1 MAQIIL
7 NVDVNTKDVSAA
19 VSTIKTQFSSLSQSL
34 SSLTVNKDLTA
45 QLKALADYY
54 KQLAL
59 AGEKATKAVSRQ
71 SVTGDKAARS
81 ATMLKD
87 SYLALQKQYQTLSKQ
102 YAAGTFDVAKRQLDE
117 VATSVDKLYNEFQ
130 ASKTVTDEQAQ
141 ALANLQQKLRTIRTD
156 MLQLALDAPKAVS
169 EKPVTE
175 AVSNVDTLRK
185 GYANLANQ
193 LKTLK
198 EQYPAGVFAKADQQ
212 IQKNLESV
220 KALSEAYKNGNW
232 GDEERKEVRALSK
245 EYKSLAADVA
255 QVRFEE
261 NKLATSEPFS
271 PKQGDSIFR
280 LQKRYSALLTAIK
293 SVEQYYPKG
302 TFDQITTGAQEAVP
316 ALKALGQEYVTTGTL
331 SDNSQKKLNTF
342 TSAIHQQEAAFKDL
356 QATATN
362 YHGTLRDLIAGFAK
376 FQLSAMLVMQPLNL
390 LRNALQSINETL
402 VETEDAV
409 ISIQRVLDE
418 NIAAGT
424 ISNEIYRI
432 AQELGQTFD
441 VVQEIAQNFAKA
453 GLNWQKTLQATE
465 AAVLALN
472 VAELSAAES
481 SEGLIA
487 IMQQFGYEASQL
499 TYVIDVLNK
508 AADKSA
514 VDTQELLV
522 ALQKTGSYAKT
533 ANLSLEQTVALITAM
548 SEATAAS
555 GQNIGNALKSLFAY
569 TTKDSALDVFAAL
582 STDSA
587 AVVAEYR
594 KGAASILDV
603 WKQVASELD
612 NLNAEQGSLL
622 DRYFATE
629 EGSAL
634 EEELSGELQGVYDD
648 IKGIY
653 DTAGVYRKNYFLA
666 LLGNMEE
673 VEKVLGV
680 VGDAAGYTM
689 TEQEKYMETY
699 TAKLNAL
706 QSQWEELITDEQGWL
721 SFKKGLLDIGS
732 ALLTLIDNTGGLR
745 TTIIALGFAVT
756 TAFAPTVVKSIG
768 NFVDGIKNMVSAFR
782 AGTISV
788 QTFGT
793 ALQVSLGI
801 IGLVV
806 TAISAIVGAVQQYN
820 EEIRQARIESVN
832 AWQESK
838 AQAEQLQELY
848 DKYNQLKA
856 IQDKTTE
863 QENEYIE
870 VQKELLELFGD
881 KKKALEDLKV
891 GTDEYREAIE
901 NLTEAKLNLYHQDLI
916 TAQESAED
924 LLSSQSFDSLKIG
937 TATTDAKGNLYW
949 DNAVVAL
956 LKSAGFDVDYIRR
969 LQFQSGSTGDLVLGG
984 IDSNKTVEAALH
996 NQALYLKAQEALYDT
1011 YNKYIQEGNFEAAEE
1026 ISGSD
1031 FWQTL
1036 ANKIAESE
1044 SVIDDYFDTTVAK
1057 LMIDYE
1063 KAFGE
1068 VENAAEHEQM
1078 TQWIIDQIG
1087 VDEYW
1092 DDTIRELIGSFHEL
1106 GDETED
1112 TGDDVE
1118 DFTGKIEE
1126 LGDKTEDLIDALRDA
1141 KDATDDLLALD
1152 EKRLAI
1158 SEAQADVIDAQNEL
1172 LKAQQALENAK
1183 NSRTVRRLNS
1193 RTGEFEWVADEDKIA
1208 EAEEDVQDAL
1218 DNLADAQESVADAIK
1233 DYNDYIRDQAF
1244 DAVIDALEEGDATNE
1259 SILEIIKEWAAKAY
1273 GTDSPAWVDEI
1284 INVLKQFGIDFSE
1297 QGKEDGKDE
1306 SENGGKPT
1314 KRWTSY
1320 QDAADAGY
1328 SNIATATEWVRR
1340 KNTPGSEMSKYE
1352 TYQDYLNAMYDKYV
1366 GDFDSGGLAYGRG
1379 IMVKDTDKP
1388 EAVLPPDIVEKIL
1401 TPTSNA
1407 QLQKY
1412 IDTMGLM
1419 FENANAFMT
1428 QMPSYSRIG
1437 AGNTTNNNT
1446 NSNNN
1451 ISINGLKVGT
1461 DQYQRPFIDVVAE
1474 FSQIPRV

>member
-34 SSLTVNKDLTA
+34 SSLTVNKDLTS
-45 QLKALADYY
+45 QLKALASAY
-54 KQLAL
+54 KQIA
-59 AGEKATKAVSRQ
+59 ATGK
-71 SVTGDKAARS
+71 G
-81 ATMLKD
+81 
-87 SYLALQKQYQTLSKQ
+87 
-102 YAAGTFDVAKRQLDE
+102 
-117 VATSVDKLYNEFQ
+117 
-130 ASKTVTDEQAQ
+130 VTDVVSP
-141 ALANLQQKLRTIRTD
+141 QQTS
-156 MLQLALDAPKAVS
+156 A
-169 EKPVTE
+169 
-175 AVSNVDTLRK
+175 AVSNIDTLRK

-356 QATATN
+356 QATSTN

-376 FQLSAMLVMQPLNL
+376 FQLTAMLVMQPLNL

-453 GLNWQKTLQATE
+453 GLNWQETLQATE

-499 TYVIDVLNK
+499 TYVIDVLNI

-706 QSQWEELITDEQGWL
+706 QSQWEEIVNDEQGIL
-721 SFKKGLLDIGS
+721 GLKKTLVDAGSVLL
-732 ALLTLIDNTGGLR
+732 NVVEWTGGLR
-745 TTIIALGFAVT
+745 TTFLALG
-756 TAFAPTVVKSIG
+756 TVVAATFGGKAITSLIDYTKSIKG
-768 NFVDGIKNMVSAFR
+768 LINPLNNFKVAVEAARFAQEQQRIATELQKVANDKATAAQQLKNS
-782 AGTISV
+782 
-788 QTFGT
+788 GT
-793 ALQVSLGI
+793 ASAAAIEAADTAATQANTAATQANTAAKQAAAVATKTLG
-801 IGLVV
+801 
-806 TAISAIVGAVQQYN
+806 TAINTALGVIGIVATVISAVVGAIQQYN

-832 AWQESK
+832 AWKEAKS
-838 AQAEQLQELY
+838 QAEQLQELY
-848 DKYNQLKA
+848 DKYNQLKG
-856 IQDKTTE
+856 IQEKTTE

-870 VQKELLELFGD
+870 VQEELLDLFGD

-901 NLTEAKLNLYHQDLI
+901 KLTEAELLEYETKLNSARYDAEQLLKEHDVGNYNLVSTGQALVGSGKGTGEGTVDEEIAQILEDAGIRVDKNLATGGGLQSYNYILADLI
-916 TAQESAED
+916 M
-924 LLSSQSFDSLKIG
+924 FDS
-937 TATTDAKGNLYW
+937 
-949 DNAVVAL
+949 
-956 LKSAGFDVDYIRR
+956 
-969 LQFQSGSTGDLVLGG
+969 GS
-984 IDSNKTVEAALH
+984 IDSVLSNYELFLRERDALTEA
-996 NQALYLKAQEALYDT
+996 
-1011 YNKYIQEGNFEAAEE
+1011 YNKKLQEGDVAGADAIINSTAYQNALDAIEKVEGDANNFFE
-1026 ISGSD
+1026 IS
-1031 FWQTL
+1031 
-1036 ANKIAESE
+1036 
-1044 SVIDDYFDTTVAK
+1044 VAQRLIQYRK
-1057 LMIDYE
+1057 M
-1063 KAFGE
+1063 FGE

-1297 QGKEDGKDE
+1297 QGKEDGKEDSE
-1306 SENGGKPT
+1306 SGGASGGQS
-1314 KRWTSY
+1314 KRWSSY

>member
-1 MAQIIL
+1 M
-7 NVDVNTKDVSAA
+7 
-19 VSTIKTQFSSLSQSL
+19 
-34 SSLTVNKDLTA
+34 
-45 QLKALADYY
+45 
-54 KQLAL
+54 
-59 AGEKATKAVSRQ
+59 
-71 SVTGDKAARS
+71 
-81 ATMLKD
+81 
-87 SYLALQKQYQTLSKQ
+87 
-102 YAAGTFDVAKRQLDE
+102 
-117 VATSVDKLYNEFQ
+117 
-130 ASKTVTDEQAQ
+130 
-141 ALANLQQKLRTIRTD
+141 
-156 MLQLALDAPKAVS
+156 
-169 EKPVTE
+169 
-175 AVSNVDTLRK
+175 
-185 GYANLANQ
+185 
-193 LKTLK
+193 
-198 EQYPAGVFAKADQQ
+198 
-212 IQKNLESV
+212 
-220 KALSEAYKNGNW
+220 
-232 GDEERKEVRALSK
+232 
-245 EYKSLAADVA
+245 
-255 QVRFEE
+255 
-261 NKLATSEPFS
+261 
-271 PKQGDSIFR
+271 
-280 LQKRYSALLTAIK
+280 
-293 SVEQYYPKG
+293 
-302 TFDQITTGAQEAVP
+302 
-316 ALKALGQEYVTTGTL
+316 TTGTL

-356 QATATN
+356 QATSKN

-376 FQLSAMLVMQPLNL
+376 FQLTAMLVMQPLNL

-418 NIAAGT
+418 NIASGT

-453 GLNWQKTLQATE
+453 GLNWQETLQATE

-499 TYVIDVLNK
+499 TYVIDVLNI

-622 DRYFATE
+622 DQYFATE

-699 TAKLNAL
+699 TAKLNVL
-706 QSQWEELITDEQGWL
+706 QSQWEEIVNDEQGIL
-721 SFKKGLLDIGS
+721 GLKKTLVDAGSVLL
-732 ALLTLIDNTGGLR
+732 NVVEWTGGLR
-745 TTIIALGFAVT
+745 TTFLALGTVVAATFGGKAVT
-756 TAFAPTVVKSIG
+756 SLIDYTKSIKG
-768 NFVDGIKNMVSAFR
+768 LINPLNNFKVAVEAARFAQEQQRIATELQKVANDKATAAQQLKNS
-782 AGTISV
+782 
-788 QTFGT
+788 GT
-793 ALQVSLGI
+793 ASAAAIEAADTAATQANTAATQANTAAKQAAAVATKTLG
-801 IGLVV
+801 
-806 TAISAIVGAVQQYN
+806 TAINTALGVIGIVATVISAVVGAIQQYN

-832 AWQESK
+832 AWKEAKS
-838 AQAEQLQELY
+838 QAEQLQELY
-848 DKYNQLKA
+848 DKYNQLKG
-856 IQDKTTE
+856 IQEKTTE

-870 VQKELLELFGD
+870 VQEELLDLFGD

-901 NLTEAKLNLYHQDLI
+901 NATEAELNLYHLKLI

-924 LLSSQSFDSLKIG
+924 LLEEQGFSNLKISG
-937 TATTDAKGNLYW
+937 AIDRFGHIQAESPVAGILSDAGLDIKYHAAINTAGGSAGNLY
-949 DNAVVAL
+949 L
-956 LKSAGFDVDYIRR
+956 S
-969 LQFQSGSTGDLVLGG
+969 G
-984 IDSNKTVEAALH
+984 IDLDRTVEAALH
-996 NQALYLKAQEALYDT
+996 NQAIYLRAQEALYDA

-1026 ISGSD
+1026 ISGSE
-1031 FWQTL
+1031 FWQKL
-1036 ANKIAESE
+1036 ADKIAESE
-1044 SVIDDYFDTTVAK
+1044 SLIDDYLDTSVAK

-1068 VENAAEHEQM
+1068 VENATEHEQM

-1193 RTGEFEWVADEDKIA
+1193 RTGEFERVADEDKIA

-1297 QGKEDGKDE
+1297 QGKEDGKEE
-1306 SENGGKPT
+1306 SGGT
-1314 KRWTSY
+1314 SDGQSKRWSSY

-1340 KNTPGSEMSKYE
+1340 KNTPGSEMSKYA
-1352 TYQDYLNAMYDKYV
+1352 TYQDYLDAMYDKYV

>member
-34 SSLTVNKDLTA
+34 SSLTVNKDLTS
-45 QLKALADYY
+45 QLKALASAY
-54 KQLAL
+54 KQIA
-59 AGEKATKAVSRQ
+59 ATGK
-71 SVTGDKAARS
+71 G
-81 ATMLKD
+81 
-87 SYLALQKQYQTLSKQ
+87 
-102 YAAGTFDVAKRQLDE
+102 
-117 VATSVDKLYNEFQ
+117 
-130 ASKTVTDEQAQ
+130 VTDVVSP
-141 ALANLQQKLRTIRTD
+141 QQTS
-156 MLQLALDAPKAVS
+156 A
-169 EKPVTE
+169 
-175 AVSNVDTLRK
+175 AVSNIDTLRK

-220 KALSEAYKNGNW
+220 KALSKAYKSGNW
-232 GDEERKEVRALSK
+232 GDEERKEVRALSE

-261 NKLATSEPFS
+261 NKLATAEPFS

-376 FQLSAMLVMQPLNL
+376 FQLAAMLVMQPLNL

-453 GLNWQKTLQATE
+453 GLNWQETLQATE

-499 TYVIDVLNK
+499 TYVIDVLNI

-634 EEELSGELQGVYDD
+634 EEELSGELEGVYDD

-706 QSQWEELITDEQGWL
+706 QSQWEEIVNDEQGIL
-721 SFKKGLLDIGS
+721 GLKKTLVDAGSVLL
-732 ALLTLIDNTGGLR
+732 NVVEWTGGLR
-745 TTIIALGFAVT
+745 TTFLALG
-756 TAFAPTVVKSIG
+756 TVVAATFGGKAITSLIDYTKSIKG
-768 NFVDGIKNMVSAFR
+768 LINPLNNFKVAVEAARFAQEQQRIATELQKVANDKATAAQQLKNS
-782 AGTISV
+782 
-788 QTFGT
+788 GT
-793 ALQVSLGI
+793 ASAAAIEAADTAATQANTAATQANTAAKQAAAVATKTLG
-801 IGLVV
+801 
-806 TAISAIVGAVQQYN
+806 TAINTALGVIGIVATVISAVVGAIQQYN

-832 AWQESK
+832 AWKEAKS
-838 AQAEQLQELY
+838 QAEQLQELY
-848 DKYNQLKA
+848 DKYNQLKG
-856 IQDKTTE
+856 IQEKTTE

-870 VQKELLELFGD
+870 VQEELLDLFGD

-901 NLTEAKLNLYHQDLI
+901 NATEAELDLYHKKLL
-916 TAQESAED
+916 TAQASAED
-924 LLSSQSFDSLKIG
+924 LLEEQGFSNLKISG
-937 TATTDAKGNLYW
+937 AVDRFGHLQAESPVAGILSDAGLDIKYIAAINTAGGSAGNLY
-949 DNAVVAL
+949 L
-956 LKSAGFDVDYIRR
+956 
-969 LQFQSGSTGDLVLGG
+969 TG
-984 IDSNKTVEAALH
+984 IDLDRTVEAALH
-996 NQALYLKAQEALYDT
+996 NQAIYLRAQEALYDA

-1026 ISGSD
+1026 ISGSE
-1031 FWQTL
+1031 FWQRL
-1036 ANKIAESE
+1036 ADKIAESE
-1044 SVIDDYFDTTVAK
+1044 SLIDDYLDTSVVK

-1284 INVLKQFGIDFSE
+1284 INVLKQFGIDIYE
-1297 QGKEDGKDE
+1297 QGKEDGKEDSE
-1306 SENGGKPT
+1306 SGGASGGQS
-1314 KRWTSY
+1314 KRWSSY

>member
-34 SSLTVNKDLTA
+34 SSLTVNKDLTS
-45 QLKALADYY
+45 QLKALASAY
-54 KQLAL
+54 KQIA
-59 AGEKATKAVSRQ
+59 ATGK
-71 SVTGDKAARS
+71 G
-81 ATMLKD
+81 
-87 SYLALQKQYQTLSKQ
+87 
-102 YAAGTFDVAKRQLDE
+102 
-117 VATSVDKLYNEFQ
+117 
-130 ASKTVTDEQAQ
+130 VTDVVSP
-141 ALANLQQKLRTIRTD
+141 QQTS
-156 MLQLALDAPKAVS
+156 A
-169 EKPVTE
+169 
-175 AVSNVDTLRK
+175 AVSNIDTLRK

-212 IQKNLESV
+212 IQRNLESV
-220 KALSEAYKNGNW
+220 KALSKAYKSGNW
-232 GDEERKEVRALSK
+232 GDEERKELRALSE

-356 QATATN
+356 QATSTN

-376 FQLSAMLVMQPLNL
+376 FQLTAMLVMQPLNL

-453 GLNWQKTLQATE
+453 GLNWQETLQATE

-673 VEKVLGV
+673 VEKVLDV

-838 AQAEQLQELY
+838 SQAEQLQELY

-870 VQKELLELFGD
+870 VQKELLDLFGD

-901 NLTEAKLNLYHQDLI
+901 NLTESQLDNYRLEAEV
-916 TAQESAED
+916 AQRSAEELVGD
-924 LLSSQSFDSLKIG
+924 IKVPTVSGGEWGKVVGANSWENSFVSDILQ
-937 TATTDAKGNLYW
+937 N
-949 DNAVVAL
+949 
-956 LKSAGFDVDYIRR
+956 AGFDVEKVTT
-969 LQFQSGSTGDLVLGG
+969 STGASSSSGVFQLSGFDKSG
-984 IDSNKTVEAALH
+984 TFEAALH
-996 NQALYLKAQEALYDT
+996 NYALLQQAYKVLDEEYIKLIREGREEEADALKNDGFYTSISNALNESQSLINDFFETSVSLYILEYR
-1011 YNKYIQEGNFEAAEE
+1011 
-1026 ISGSD
+1026 
-1031 FWQTL
+1031 
-1036 ANKIAESE
+1036 
-1044 SVIDDYFDTTVAK
+1044 
-1057 LMIDYE
+1057 

-1068 VENAAEHEQM
+1068 VENATEHEQM

-1193 RTGEFEWVADEDKIA
+1193 RTGEFERVADEDKIA

-1297 QGKEDGKDE
+1297 QGKEDGKEDSE
-1306 SENGGKPT
+1306 SGGSSGGQS
-1314 KRWTSY
+1314 KRWSSY

-1352 TYQDYLNAMYDKYV
+1352 TYQDYLDAMYDKYV

>member
-34 SSLTVNKDLTA
+34 SSLTVNKDLTS
-45 QLKALADYY
+45 QLKALASAY
-54 KQLAL
+54 KQIA
-59 AGEKATKAVSRQ
+59 ATGK
-71 SVTGDKAARS
+71 G
-81 ATMLKD
+81 
-87 SYLALQKQYQTLSKQ
+87 
-102 YAAGTFDVAKRQLDE
+102 
-117 VATSVDKLYNEFQ
+117 
-130 ASKTVTDEQAQ
+130 VTDVVSP
-141 ALANLQQKLRTIRTD
+141 QQTS
-156 MLQLALDAPKAVS
+156 A
-169 EKPVTE
+169 
-175 AVSNVDTLRK
+175 AVSNIDTLRK

-220 KALSEAYKNGNW
+220 KALSKAYKSGNW
-232 GDEERKEVRALSK
+232 GDEERKELRALSE

-356 QATATN
+356 QATSTN

-376 FQLSAMLVMQPLNL
+376 FQLTAMLVMQPLNL

-453 GLNWQKTLQATE
+453 GLNWQETLQATE

-499 TYVIDVLNK
+499 TYVIDVLNI

-673 VEKVLGV
+673 VEKVLDV

-689 TEQEKYMETY
+689 TEQEKYMDTY

-706 QSQWEELITDEQGWL
+706 QSQWESLITDEQGWL
-721 SFKKGLLDIGS
+721 SFKKWLVDLGS
-732 ALLTLIDNTGGLR
+732 VILSIMEWTGGLR
-745 TTIIALGFAVT
+745 TTLLALGTAIATVFGQDVISKIQNGFAAIRAGFSK
-756 TAFAPTVVKSIG
+756 TATAAQKLNTALGVIG
-768 NFVDGIKNMVSAFR
+768 LIATAVSAVSGFISQALTEAR
-782 AGTISV
+782 QKAEESAQKQAEAENEAIAVANDASEAYQESARVISEYSQKVEELRNVLDSTTSTDAEKVKAQNELLEIQNALIESNSDYADSLDLINGSIKEQLDLIEQLSDKQLKEQAQKFLTENEAAINIAESRLNSDSTSTISGLFNGTFFEGTWLQDKLYQIISEAGVEGIQVVMDSVAPGLGETWDNIQTDFSEGDIWGALGGVLTTGSILNFLNEEHRTGSSSAGIEVAGTIEE
-788 QTFGT
+788 QID
-793 ALQVSLGI
+793 ALEALKESIALNEKDLLTDEEVV
-801 IGLVV
+801 GL
-806 TAISAIVGAVQQYN
+806 TS
-820 EEIRQARIESVN
+820 
-832 AWQESK
+832 
-838 AQAEQLQELY
+838 
-848 DKYNQLKA
+848 A
-856 IQDKTTE
+856 IQDQIDTLNSAEYQEAQLLAKRAQATQDYISGAITRAEYLEIVYGIE
-863 QENEYIE
+863 QDI
-870 VQKELLELFGD
+870 
-881 KKKALEDLKV
+881 
-891 GTDEYREAIE
+891 TDETNEQI
-901 NLTEAKLNLYHQDLI
+901 
-916 TAQESAED
+916 
-924 LLSSQSFDSLKIG
+924 
-937 TATTDAKGNLYW
+937 DA
-949 DNAVVAL
+949 
-956 LKSAGFDVDYIRR
+956 
-969 LQFQSGSTGDLVLGG
+969 
-984 IDSNKTVEAALH
+984 
-996 NQALYLKAQEALYDT
+996 
-1011 YNKYIQEGNFEAAEE
+1011 
-1026 ISGSD
+1026 
-1031 FWQTL
+1031 
-1036 ANKIAESE
+1036 
-1044 SVIDDYFDTTVAK
+1044 
-1057 LMIDYE
+1057 
-1063 KAFGE
+1063 
-1068 VENAAEHEQM
+1068 
-1078 TQWIIDQIG
+1078 
-1087 VDEYW
+1087 
-1092 DDTIRELIGSFHEL
+1092 
-1106 GDETED
+1106 
-1112 TGDDVE
+1112 
-1118 DFTGKIEE
+1118 IEE
-1126 LGDKTEDLIDALRDA
+1126 LTDEALDDLIDALEKVRDLTDEAA
-1141 KDATDDLLALD
+1141 KLD

-1158 SEAQADVIDAQNEL
+1158 QEAQADVIDAQNDL

-1208 EAEEDVQDAL
+1208 EAEEEVQDAL
-1218 DNLADAQESVADAIK
+1218 DNLAKAQEDVADAIK

-1244 DAVIDALEEGDATNE
+1244 DAVIDELESGNATND
-1259 SILEIIKEWAAKAY
+1259 SILAIIEEWAAKAY
-1273 GTDSPAWVDEI
+1273 GTETPAWVEEI
-1284 INVLKQFGIDFSE
+1284 INAI
-1297 QGKEDGKDE
+1297 KEWGVDL
-1306 SENGGKPT
+1306 NGEEEEDPLDSTGNDSSTSGEGNSNSTKKPT

-1320 QDAADAGY
+1320 QDVVNDGFGSLIMPEDTFNRRGGQVSGGQKYGSYQEYLDAMNAAFGG
-1328 SNIATATEWVRR
+1328 NF
-1340 KNTPGSEMSKYE
+1340 
-1352 TYQDYLNAMYDKYV
+1352 DK
-1366 GDFDSGGLAYGRG
+1366 GGLAYGRG

>member
-34 SSLTVNKDLTA
+34 SSLTVNKDLTS
-45 QLKALADYY
+45 QLKALASAY
-54 KQLAL
+54 KQIA
-59 AGEKATKAVSRQ
+59 ATGK
-71 SVTGDKAARS
+71 G
-81 ATMLKD
+81 
-87 SYLALQKQYQTLSKQ
+87 
-102 YAAGTFDVAKRQLDE
+102 
-117 VATSVDKLYNEFQ
+117 
-130 ASKTVTDEQAQ
+130 VTDVVSH
-141 ALANLQQKLRTIRTD
+141 QQTS
-156 MLQLALDAPKAVS
+156 A
-169 EKPVTE
+169 
-175 AVSNVDTLRK
+175 AVSNIDTLRK

-212 IQKNLESV
+212 IQRNLESV
-220 KALSEAYKNGNW
+220 KALSKAYKSGNW
-232 GDEERKEVRALSK
+232 GDEERKELRALSE

-356 QATATN
+356 QATSTN

-376 FQLSAMLVMQPLNL
+376 FQLTAMLVMQPLNL

-453 GLNWQKTLQATE
+453 GLNWQETLQATE

-522 ALQKTGSYAKT
+522 ALQKTGSYATT
-533 ANLSLEQTVALITAM
+533 ANLSLEETVALITAI

-622 DRYFATE
+622 DQYFATE

-673 VEKVLGV
+673 VEKVLDV

-848 DKYNQLKA
+848 DKYNQLKG
-856 IQDKTTE
+856 IQEKTTE

-870 VQKELLELFGD
+870 VQEELLDLFGD

-901 NLTEAKLNLYHQDLI
+901 NLTEAELLEYETKLNSARYDAEQLLKEHDVGNYNLVSTGQALVGSGKGTGEGTVDEEIAQILEDAGIRVDKNLATGGGLQSYNYILADLI
-916 TAQESAED
+916 M
-924 LLSSQSFDSLKIG
+924 FDS
-937 TATTDAKGNLYW
+937 
-949 DNAVVAL
+949 
-956 LKSAGFDVDYIRR
+956 
-969 LQFQSGSTGDLVLGG
+969 GS
-984 IDSNKTVEAALH
+984 IDSVLSNYELFLRERDALTEA
-996 NQALYLKAQEALYDT
+996 
-1011 YNKYIQEGNFEAAEE
+1011 YNKKLQEGDVAGADAIINSTAYQNALDAIEKVEGDANNFFE
-1026 ISGSD
+1026 IS
-1031 FWQTL
+1031 
-1036 ANKIAESE
+1036 
-1044 SVIDDYFDTTVAK
+1044 VAQRLIQYRK
-1057 LMIDYE
+1057 M
-1063 KAFGE
+1063 FGE

-1193 RTGEFEWVADEDKIA
+1193 RTGEFERVADENKIA

-1273 GTDSPAWVDEI
+1273 GTDSPVWVDEI

-1320 QDAADAGY
+1320 QDAVDDGY
-1328 SNIATATEWVRR
+1328 ANIATQHEWARR
-1340 KNTPGSEMSKYE
+1340 KNAGHSEMSKYE
-1352 TYQDYLNAMYDKYV
+1352 TYQDYLDAKNKEY
-1366 GDFDSGGLAYGRG
+1366 GGTFDSGGLAYGRG
-1379 IMVKDTDKP
+1379 IMVKDTDRP

-1428 QMPSYSRIG
+1428 QMPSYQRIG